1 MRESRE
7 SITRGGDVEGK
18 EVFRTH
24 SIGRKSNADC
34 TPDVMESLVLS
45 LLAAPL
51 ALALVEFATS
61 QSRVCRVRTAL
72 CFTWKTSTELLALY
86 HGNDASDGPVIRTR
100 SVNCGVQVLVR
111 SFLRVLSVD
120 MGFRSEHVASLGI
133 VG

>member
-1 MRESRE
+1 MF
-7 SITRGGDVEGK
+7 EGK
-18 EVFRTH
+18 RSFRTR

-61 QSRVCRVRTAL
+61 QLASVQGLHGPLLHMEDIDRTAL
-72 CFTWKTSTELLALY
+72 AFITGTTLLTCR
-86 HGNDASDGPVIRTR
+86 IRTR